1 MASSSQHKFRR
12 VHLLSSAFASLTI
25 AAPPAYA
32 ADDPVEAGG
41 DIIVTAQKRDQ
52 RLIDVPSAVS
62 VLSPEALRE
71 AGVKD
76 LIDASRLTPG
86 VVVSP
91 QISGGRTIQT
101 FTIRGI
107 GYDDFRPNGN
117 PSAAVSIDGAY
128 QGSAALVGGQMFD
141 VERIEILKGP
151 QGTLY
156 GQNTTAGAV
165 NIISRQPTDTWEGE
179 ARVEYGRFNSW
190 RAEAGAGGALADG
203 VKLRVAG
210 VFDRTDGFM
219 TNIGTRGVSG
229 SANPAVPAL
238 ADPGVN
244 TEANRSQ
251 YYGGRAILL
260 LEPTDGTT
268 VTLNAHGFHESGAV
282 QFFER
287 TATVRG
293 FAPLAPFTTDS
304 AIDPSLDK
312 TSYGGS
318 VTLNQKIGG
327 DMLLV
332 AILGWE
338 KLKQQYSAS
347 GDMVPTRSNDVIY
360 RDNVEQGTAE
370 LRLQNATPGR
380 FDWVVGATA
389 YRDKVRLRSNLDLT
403 DFVLSVLSA
412 DYIQRRRS
420 VAGFADGSVRL
431 GSHWKIG
438 AGLRYT
444 HDESRFDGSTVDLN
458 PFDVSIAPAVFGPMP
473 FNFSRTFSDN
483 SLSGRLNVSYEI
495 SPSATAYVSVSR
507 GFKAGGFDGSTS
519 VTLPETDPFKSER
532 VWTYEAGVKF
542 LPRGGPVQIDASVYY
557 NDFNNLQAS
566 LSKLINGLPS
576 NIRTNVGSTRTYG
589 AEANITV
596 RPLHGLEIQG
606 GVSLLDSKILDMRS
620 GNAAERLRRIGN
632 ELPFAPKMT
641 LTGSIRYAIPLGGDR
656 VLTPSVNGRFVDD
669 YYTELDNYQPIK
681 GYFLGNAQ
689 MELAFAER
697 MTVGAWVRNFTNKRY
712 PSTLFVAPPT
722 YSQLSG
728 APRTY
733 GLSLGYRF

>member
-1 MASSSQHKFRR
+1 MKTSFSA
-12 VHLLSSAFASLTI
+12 LLTGTALSLWAVAPLHADESAD
-25 AAPPAYA
+25 APQ
-32 ADDPVEAGG
+32 G
-41 DIIVTAQKRDQ
+41 DIVVTAQKREQ
-52 RLIDVPSAVS
+52 RLVDVPSTVS

-71 AGVKD
+71 SGVKD

-117 PSAAVSIDGAY
+117 PSAAVSMDGVY
-128 QGSAALVGGQMFD
+128 QGSGALVGGQMFD

-165 NIISRQPTDTWEGE
+165 NIISRQPSDTWQGE
-179 ARVEYGRFNSW
+179 ARVEYGRFQSW
-190 RAEAGAGGALADG
+190 RAQAGIGGPIAQG
-203 VKLRVAG
+203 VKLRLSG

-219 TNIGTRGVSG
+219 TNIGTGGATGV
-229 SANPAVPAL
+229 ANPAVPAL
-238 ADPGVN
+238 SDPGVN
-244 TEANRSQ
+244 TKSNRSQ

-268 VTLNAHGFHESGAV
+268 ITLNAHGFHESGAV

-287 TATVRG
+287 TATSRG
-293 FAPLAPFTTDS
+293 FAPIAPFTTDS
-304 AIDPSLDK
+304 AIEPELDK
-312 TSYGGS
+312 TIYGAS
-318 VTLNQKIGG
+318 MTLNQRIGD

-338 KLKQQYSAS
+338 KLKQRYSAA
-347 GDMVPTRSNDVIY
+347 GDVVPTRIGDTIY

-370 LRLQNATPGR
+370 VRLQNATPGR

-389 YRDKVRLRSNLDLT
+389 YKDKVRLRSNLDLT
-403 DFVLSVLSA
+403 DVVLSVLQA
-412 DYIQRRRS
+412 DYVQRRKS
-420 VAGFADGSVRL
+420 FGGFADGSIKL
-431 GSHWKIG
+431 GDRWKIG

-444 HDESRFDGSTVDLN
+444 HDESSFDGSTIDLN
-458 PFDVSIAPAVFGPMP
+458 PYGVSIAPAVFGAMP
-473 FNFSRTFSDN
+473 FIFSRSFSDN
-483 SLSGRLNVSYEI
+483 SLSGRLNASYEI
-495 SPSATAYVSVSR
+495 SRAATAYVSVSR

-519 VTLPETDPFKSER
+519 FTLPETDPFKSER
-532 VWTYEAGVKF
+532 VWTYEAGIKF

-566 LSKLINGLPS
+566 LNKNINGLPS
-576 NIRTNVGSTRTYG
+576 NIRTNVGSARTYG
-589 AEANITV
+589 AEANVTI
-596 RPLHGLEIQG
+596 RPIEGLELQG
-606 GVSLLDSKILDMRS
+606 GVSLLDSKILEMRS
-620 GNAAERLRRIGN
+620 DNVAERLRRIGN

-641 LTGSIRYAIPLGGDR
+641 LTGSIRYAIPLSEEMT
-656 VLTPSVNGRFVDD
+656 LTPSVNGRFIDD

-689 MELAFAER
+689 LELAFAR
-697 MTVGAWVRNFTNKRY
+697 GMTVGGWVRNFTNKSY
-712 PSTLFVAPPT
+712 ATALYVAPPT
-722 YSQLSG
+722 YSALRG

-733 GLSLGYRF
+733 GVSFGYRF

>member
-338 KLKQQYSAS
+338 KLKQQYSAA
-347 GDMVPTRSNDVIY
+347 GDVVPTRINDIIY

-458 PFDVSIAPAVFGPMP
+458 PFGVSIAPAVFGPMP

-532 VWTYEAGVKF
+532 VWTYEAG
-542 LPRGGPVQIDASVYY
+542 PVQIDASVYY

-566 LSKLINGLPS
+566 LNKLINGLPT
-576 NIRTNVGSTRTYG
+576 NIRTNVGSARTYG

-712 PSTLFVAPPT
+712 ATTLYVAPPV
-722 YSQLSG
+722 YAAFRG

-733 GLSLGYRF
+733 GVSLGYTF

>member
-1 MASSSQHKFRR
+1 M
-12 VHLLSSAFASLTI
+12 
-25 AAPPAYA
+25 
-32 ADDPVEAGG
+32 
-41 DIIVTAQKRDQ
+41 
-52 RLIDVPSAVS
+52 
-62 VLSPEALRE
+62 
-71 AGVKD
+71 
-76 LIDASRLTPG
+76 
-86 VVVSP
+86 
-91 QISGGRTIQT
+91 
-101 FTIRGI
+101 
-107 GYDDFRPNGN
+107 
-117 PSAAVSIDGAY
+117 
-128 QGSAALVGGQMFD
+128 
-141 VERIEILKGP
+141 
-151 QGTLY
+151 
-156 GQNTTAGAV
+156 
-165 NIISRQPTDTWEGE
+165 
-179 ARVEYGRFNSW
+179 
-190 RAEAGAGGALADG
+190 
-203 VKLRVAG
+203 
-210 VFDRTDGFM
+210 
-219 TNIGTRGVSG
+219 
-229 SANPAVPAL
+229 
-238 ADPGVN
+238 
-244 TEANRSQ
+244 
-251 YYGGRAILL
+251 
-260 LEPTDGTT
+260 
-268 VTLNAHGFHESGAV
+268 
-282 QFFER
+282 
-287 TATVRG
+287 
-293 FAPLAPFTTDS
+293 
-304 AIDPSLDK
+304 
-312 TSYGGS
+312 
-318 VTLNQKIGG
+318 
-327 DMLLV
+327 
-332 AILGWE
+332 
-338 KLKQQYSAS
+338 KQQYSAA
-347 GDMVPTRSNDVIY
+347 GDVVPTRINDIIY

-458 PFDVSIAPAVFGPMP
+458 PFGVSIAPAVFGPMP

-566 LSKLINGLPS
+566 LNKLINGLPT
-576 NIRTNVGSTRTYG
+576 NIRTNVGSARTYG

-712 PSTLFVAPPT
+712 ATTLYVAPPV
-722 YSQLSG
+722 YAAFRG

-733 GLSLGYRF
+733 GVSLGYTF

>member
-76 LIDASRLTPG
+76 LVDASRLTPG

-91 QISGGRTIQT
+91 QIAGGRTIQT

-117 PSAAVSIDGAY
+117 PSAAVSVDGVY

-141 VERIEILKGP
+141 VSRIEILKGP

-165 NIISRQPTDTWEGE
+165 NIISHQPTDSWQGQG
-179 ARVEYGRFNSW
+179 RVEYGRFNSW
-190 RAEAGAGGALADG
+190 RAEAGIGGPIAEG
-203 VKLRVAG
+203 VKLRLSG

-219 TNIGTRGVSG
+219 TNIGTHGAKGV
-229 SANPAVPAL
+229 ANPAVPAL
-238 ADPGVN
+238 GDPGVN
-244 TEANRSQ
+244 TKANRSQ

-268 VTLNAHGFHESGAV
+268 ITLNAHGFHESGAV

-347 GDMVPTRSNDVIY
+347 GDMVPTRLNDLIY

-389 YRDKVRLRSNLDLT
+389 YRDKVRLRSNIDLT
-403 DFVLSVLSA
+403 DSMLSVLSA

-444 HDESRFDGSTVDLN
+444 HDESRFAGSTVDLN
-458 PFDVSIAPAVFGPMP
+458 PFGVSIAPAVFGPMP
-473 FNFSRTFSDN
+473 VNFSRTFSDN

-507 GFKAGGFDGSTS
+507 GFKAGGFDGST
-519 VTLPETDPFKSER
+519 LFNLLKTDPFKSER

-542 LPRGGPVQIDASVYY
+542 LPRGGPVQIDASFYY
-557 NDFNNLQAS
+557 NDFTNMQAS
-566 LSKLINGLPS
+566 LYKLINGLPS
-576 NIRTNVGSTRTYG
+576 AIRTNVGSARTYG
-589 AEANITV
+589 AEANVTV
-596 RPLHGLEIQG
+596 RPIAGLEVQG
-606 GVSLLDSKILDMRS
+606 GISLLDSKILDMWS
-620 GNAAERLRRIGN
+620 DVAAERARRIGN
-632 ELPFAPKMT
+632 QLPFAPKMT

-712 PSTLFVAPPT
+712 ASTLFVAPPT